1 MTYHGNKE
9 KESDQEEGRQEGD
22 QEEGRQE
29 DRQAPRLIGTTR
41 SYKSPAQ
48 RGFCFARMLCR
59 DGNRARDDASVSSEI
74 RMDGI
79 R

>member
-29 DRQAPRLIGTTR
+29 DRQAPRLIGTPR
-41 SYKSPAQ
+41 SYKSPASAGLLFWRDA
-48 RGFCFARMLCR
+48 RGSRR
-59 DGNRARDDASVSSEI
+59 
-74 RMDGI
+74 
-79 R
+79 